1 MVRAL
6 GFQPKDRGSIPLSR
20 STLKEENTMSGLLSQ
35 TDLLIL
41 KEWATE
47 VVQQVKE
54 LFNGPDVYPVESY
67 A

>member
-1 MVRAL
+1 
-6 GFQPKDRGSIPLSR
+6 
-20 STLKEENTMSGLLSQ
+20 MSGLLSQ